1 MEKKLKLHELDEK
14 QQKERIAELKK
25 KAKKITKRVLLA
37 VGCSLIILL
46 LVFSLIAGIFDKK
59 DDTSGSLSNT
69 NETVELY

>member
-1 MEKKLKLHELDEK
+1 M
-14 QQKERIAELKK
+14 
-25 KAKKITKRVLLA
+25 KITKRILLA

-69 NETVELY
+69 IQTVESY